1 MRSFL
6 TAAACAAF
14 ALAAGPASAHAFLK
28 TAEPAVGSTVQQPPS
43 QIAITFTEGV
53 EPKFSTIAVQD
64 SAGASVVAGETHA
77 AGDATHLAIGLKPL
91 TPGTYKVTW
100 HATAVDTHKTEGN
113 FTFTVTK

>member
-6 TAAACAAF
+6 TAATCAAF
-14 ALAAGPASAHAFLK
+14 VLCAGQASAHAFLK
-28 TAEPAVGSTVQQPPS
+28 TAEPAVGSTLQQAPS
-43 QIAITFTEGV
+43 QVAIAFTEAV

-64 SAGASVVAGETHA
+64 GSGASVATGDVHA
-77 AGDATHLAIGLKPL
+77 AGDGTRLAIGLKPL
-91 TPGTYKVTW
+91 QPGTYKVIW